1 MPRTWTN
8 IPPNFPQ
15 HSQESIWTFRII
27 FLNISRNVL
36 QHSLKMLIYSSVL
49 NCRGEGGRG
58 EGGNCIFWN
67 FSASKAFYYDPPKLR
82 NFRERPTA
90 PFNYFMKPFGKTF
103 KWKMKIMGENQM
115 RKLQWTQTIIIILLI
130 QTEQLPTSEQN
141 NEWICKLK
149 KSLNQRRS

>member
-8 IPPNFPQ
+8 IPPNLLQ

-36 QHSLKMLIYSSVL
+36 VHSLKMLIYSSVL
-49 NCRGEGGRG
+49 NCRGHRD
-58 EGGNCIFWN
+58 CVFWN
-67 FSASKAFYYDPPKLR
+67 FSPSKGFYYDPPKLR
-82 NFRERPTA
+82 NFRESPT
-90 PFNYFMKPFGKTF
+90 PTFNYFMKLFGKTF
-103 KWKMKIMGENQM
+103 KSKMKIMGENQM
-115 RKLQWTQTIIIILLI
+115 RKLQLTQTIIIILLI
-130 QTEQLPTSEQN
+130 KTEQLPTSEQN